1 MYDGIVKI
9 REIRDDKN
17 GEEAVN
23 SLLERGWKLISAC
36 QVGTLDAM
44 NIVYVVGATKDIL
57 DNESKDNDVASR
69 FREILNRS

>member
-17 GEEAVN
+17 GEEIVN

-36 QVGTLDAM
+36 QVGTLDSM
-44 NIVYVVGATKDIL
+44 DIVYVVGATKDVI
-57 DNESKDNDVASR
+57 DNESKDDDRASC

>member
-17 GEEAVN
+17 GEEIVN

-36 QVGTLDAM
+36 QVGTLDSM
-44 NIVYVVGATKDIL
+44 DIVYVVGATKDVI
-57 DNESKDNDVASR
+57 DNESKDDDRASC
-69 FREILNRS
+69 FREILKRS

>member
-44 NIVYVVGATKDIL
+44 DIVYVVGATKDIL